1 MSPLKTKR
9 AGKERQAV
17 PSARSRLRW
26 GGRGYRPA
34 WWWRAAGHLY
44 DSSLV
49 SLMNQ
54 KTTIH
59 PALLRTFVAR
69 SVTARVSGWSRS
81 RVCLGCLFQVALSA
95 VALVSLAIPGAK
107 AADAVDDFTSA
118 RRSMVEDIIQLA
130 HAIGS
135 ETSKPT
141 IDERVLDAMARVPRH
156 SFVPQDQRRAAY
168 KNRPLPI
175 GYSQTISQPYIVAV
189 MTHLMNVKPS
199 HTVLE
204 VGTGSGYQAAIL
216 AELAKAVYTIEI
228 IEPLAQEARSRLQ
241 ALGYANVHTKEGDG
255 YYGWEEHGPYDSIIV
270 TAAVSHLPPP
280 LVRQLKAGGR
290 MVIPLGAPFLPQQL
304 MLVEKNPD
312 GSVVNKQILPVQFVP
327 LTGGH

>member
-1 MSPLKTKR
+1 VTL
-9 AGKERQAV
+9 
-17 PSARSRLRW
+17 
-26 GGRGYRPA
+26 
-34 WWWRAAGHLY
+34 
-44 DSSLV
+44 
-49 SLMNQ
+49 
-54 KTTIH
+54 
-59 PALLRTFVAR
+59 AL
-69 SVTARVSGWSRS
+69 
-81 RVCLGCLFQVALSA
+81 
-95 VALVSLAIPGAK
+95 PGAT

-118 RRSMVEDIIQLA
+118 RRRMVEDIIQFA

-135 ETSKPT
+135 EAGKPT
-141 IDERVLDAMARVPRH
+141 IDERVLDAMAKVPRH
-156 SFVPQDQRRAAY
+156 SFVPQDHQRAAY
-168 KNRPLPI
+168 QNRPLPI

-189 MTHLMNVKPS
+189 MTDLMNVKPS

-241 ALGYANVHTKEGDG
+241 ALGYANVHTKAGDG

-280 LVRQLKAGGR
+280 LVRQLKVGGR

-312 GSVVNKQILPVQFVP
+312 GSVVSRQILPVQFVP